1 MNVLLAEFLFV
12 ASFMT
17 LVGLAYFYK
26 IGFLALFHVG
36 QVPSAINFD
45 PVSD

>member
-12 ASFMT
+12 ATFMT

-36 QVPSAINFD
+36 QMPGGINFG